1 MSVLGTGT
9 AAAVA
14 GTALT
19 AQQKARQQANARNG
33 EQFAARRQADAYVQG
48 LHALRMRR
56 APPEN
61 YPTAGRRGTSDFST
75 VRVPT
80 RTPRPAPVRDAA
92 DRPESVRSPRARRD
106 RST

>member
-33 EQFAARRQADAYVQG
+33 EQFAARRQADAYVQR
-48 LHALRMRR
+48 LHAPADAEGAAGELPDRG
-56 APPEN
+56 APGYERLFDGPGPDPN
-61 YPTAGRRGTSDFST
+61 PAAGPG
-75 VRVPT
+75 P
-80 RTPRPAPVRDAA
+80 
-92 DRPESVRSPRARRD
+92 
-106 RST
+106 